1 MCSLTVCQVGGLNAA
16 SKKSFKVVNRPLF
29 EQAAAALATRDSSSS
44 SSSSSSGPLA
54 SSGTAEGE
62 ATATAGGGGARVSLP
77 TRALRKVHP
86 PRADTAA
93 GADADGANAPTAT
106 TADSTAAAASSLNTS
121 VLDDKEF
128 YHSQASSQHA
138 PIGSSSR

>member
-29 EQAAAALATRDSSSS
+29 EQAAAALATRDS

>member
-29 EQAAAALATRDSSSS
+29 EQAAAALATRDS

-93 GADADGANAPTAT
+93 GADVDGANAPTAT
-106 TADSTAAAASSLNTS
+106 TTDSTAAAASSLNTS